1 MEKPVDFE
9 KNKEN
14 AIGIEG
20 VPFELIRN
28 VPGGFHICQSS
39 REKGFPLVYMS
50 QRFLDIL
57 GWTKKDI
64 AERFNNKYIRLVYP
78 ADWRSGIRY
87 KSDKDK
93 AYHMQGDNVFR
104 MLGKDGYHWVSGTA
118 KEVEMNGHK
127 YIVGNIFDIN
137 NDVQREE
144 KLKRDLQAREAELQ
158 KANAKL
164 AQVMMDQEAQLEE
177 IRALNEELT
186 EANAKWH
193 DANME
198 QEAQLEEVR
207 ALNDELEAKQRKIDE
222 QAYEQEMRD
231 VRELTHAARW
241 TAKFNDQQKIVEPW
255 ASDELRHILG
265 YGDEEEFPNTMEL
278 IDESIHPEDL
288 PAARKAFAT
297 AIEGEKDSL
306 FDCQFRVKHKN
317 GTYIWVRGAAKFRRD
332 SGGKVQSCIGI
343 FVDINDFMVAEK
355 KHQQELET
363 AWQKAELANKAKT
376 EFLHGMSHD
385 MRTPLNGIMGL
396 IKINEAHH
404 NNEDLVRKN
413 RKKME
418 IAAKHLL
425 SLIDDVLQTSRLES
439 GKIEIGHE
447 LVDMGNIL
455 NEVASIIEDRA
466 REFGIK
472 LSQEVPEL
480 TCPYV
485 YSSQLYL
492 RQILLNIYGNCIRYN
507 HLGGSISTSIKSW
520 IEDGNKVVYQWD
532 IRDTGIGMSQEFIQH
547 IFEPF
552 SQEKKGARTTYQGT
566 GLGMSIV
573 KKLLEQMGGS
583 IAVTSEEGKGSNFLI
598 TLPLDIAPAP
608 QREAEK
614 VEECYDIQGIRIL
627 LAEDNALNAEIAK
640 TLLED
645 AGAVLTVVAD
655 GRQAV
660 ESFVAEPESFDVI
673 ILDLMMPVM
682 GGLAAA
688 KKIRGLDSSIAK
700 NIPIVA
706 MTANAFKEDV
716 QQCLEAGMNAHVA
729 KPLDMARLRQ
739 VLCQL
744 VRSDEDAE

>member
-57 GWTKKDI
+57 GWTKKEI

-87 KSDKDK
+87 KSDKDE
-93 AYHMQGDNVFR
+93 AYHLQGDNVFR

-241 TAKFNDQQKIVEPW
+241 TAKFDDQQKIVEPW

-343 FVDINDFMVAEK
+343 FVDINDFMVAER

-404 NNEDLVRKN
+404 HDEELVRRN

-447 LVDMGNIL
+447 LVDMGNII
-455 NEVASIIEDRA
+455 NEVSSIIEDRA

-520 IEDGNKVVYQWD
+520 TEENKVVYQWD

-573 KKLLEQMGGS
+573 KKLLEQMGGN

-598 TLPLDIAPAP
+598 TLPLEIAPTP
-608 QREAEK
+608 QQEVEK

-660 ESFVAEPESFDVI
+660 EYFVAEPESFDVI

>member
-1 MEKPVDFE
+1 MEKPVDSE

-20 VPFELIRN
+20 VPLELIRN
-28 VPGGFHICQSS
+28 VPGGFYICQNS

-57 GWTKKDI
+57 GWTKKEI
-64 AERFNNKYIRLVYP
+64 AERFSNKYIRLIYP
-78 ADWRSGIRY
+78 KDWRRGLRY
-87 KSDKDK
+87 KSDGDE
-93 AYHMQGDNVFR
+93 AYHLQGDNVFR

-177 IRALNEELT
+177 
-186 EANAKWH
+186 
-193 DANME
+193 
-198 QEAQLEEVR
+198 VR

-265 YGDEEEFPNTMEL
+265 YGDEDEFPNTMEL
-278 IDESIHPEDL
+278 IDETIHPEDL
-288 PAARKAFAT
+288 PAVRKAFVT
-297 AIEGEKDSL
+297 AIKGEKDSL

-332 SGGKVQSCIGI
+332 ITGVARSCIGI
-343 FVDINDFMVAEK
+343 FVDINDYMMAEK

-404 NNEDLVRKN
+404 HDEELVRKN

-418 IAAKHLL
+418 IVAKHLL

-447 LVDMGNIL
+447 LVDMGNII

-520 IEDGNKVVYQWD
+520 IEGNNKVVYQWD

-573 KKLLEQMGGS
+573 KKLLEQMGGK
-583 IAVTSEEGKGSNFLI
+583 IAVTSQEGKGSNFLI

-608 QREAEK
+608 QQEAEK

-660 ESFVAEPESFDVI
+660 ESFVAAPESFDVI

-688 KKIRGLDSSIAK
+688 KKIRGLDFSIAK
-700 NIPIVA
+700 DIPIVA

-729 KPLDMARLRQ
+729 KPFDMAKLRQ

-744 VRSDEDAE
+744 VRSDGDAE

>member
-1 MEKPVDFE
+1 MEKPVDSE

-20 VPFELIRN
+20 VPLELIRN
-28 VPGGFHICQSS
+28 VPGGFYICQNS

-57 GWTKKDI
+57 GWTKKEI
-64 AERFNNKYIRLVYP
+64 AERFSNKYIRLIYP
-78 ADWRSGIRY
+78 EDWRRGLRY
-87 KSDKDK
+87 KSDGDE
-93 AYHMQGDNVFR
+93 AYHLQGDNVFR

-177 IRALNEELT
+177 
-186 EANAKWH
+186 
-193 DANME
+193 
-198 QEAQLEEVR
+198 VR

-241 TAKFNDQQKIVEPW
+241 TAKFNDQQEIVETW

-265 YGDEEEFPNTMEL
+265 YGDEDEFFNTMEF

-288 PAARKAFAT
+288 PAVRKAFIT
-297 AIEGEKDSL
+297 AIAGEKDSI
-306 FDCQFRVKHKN
+306 FDCQYRVKQKN

-332 SGGKVQSCIGI
+332 ITGAARSCIGI
-343 FVDINDFMVAEK
+343 FVDINDYMMAEK

-404 NNEDLVRKN
+404 HDEELVQKN

-455 NEVASIIEDRA
+455 NEVSSIIEDRA

-520 IEDGNKVVYQWD
+520 TEENKVVYQWD

-573 KKLLEQMGGS
+573 KKLLEQMGGN

-598 TLPLDIAPAP
+598 TLPLEIAPAP
-608 QREAEK
+608 QQEAEK

-660 ESFVAEPESFDVI
+660 ESFVAKPESFDVI

>member
-1 MEKPVDFE
+1 MEKPVDSE

-20 VPFELIRN
+20 VPLELIRN

-57 GWTKKDI
+57 GWTKKEI

-78 ADWRSGIRY
+78 ADWRSGVRY
-87 KSDKDK
+87 KSDKDE
-93 AYHMQGDNVFR
+93 AYHLQGDNVFR

-144 KLKRDLQAREAELQ
+144 KLKRDLQAREAELR

-177 IRALNEELT
+177 IRALNEELM
-186 EANAKWH
+186 EANTKWH

-207 ALNDELEAKQRKIDE
+207 ALNDELEAKQRQIDE

-396 IKINEAHH
+396 IKINEVHH

-472 LSQEVPEL
+472 LSQNIPEL
-480 TCPYV
+480 PCPYV

-520 IEDGNKVVYQWD
+520 TEENKVVYQWD

-573 KKLLEQMGGS
+573 KKLLEQMGGN
-583 IAVTSEEGKGSNFLI
+583 IVVTSEEGKGSNFLI
-598 TLPLDIAPAP
+598 TLPLDIAPTP
-608 QREAEK
+608 QQEVEK

-645 AGAVLTVVAD
+645 AGAVLKVVAD

-729 KPLDMARLRQ
+729 KPLDMAKLRQ

>member
-1 MEKPVDFE
+1 MEKPVDSE

-20 VPFELIRN
+20 VPLELIRN
-28 VPGGFHICQSS
+28 VPGGFYICQNS

-57 GWTKKDI
+57 GWTKKEI
-64 AERFNNKYIRLVYP
+64 AERFSNKYIRLIYP
-78 ADWRSGIRY
+78 KDWRRGLRY
-87 KSDKDK
+87 KSDGDE
-93 AYHMQGDNVFR
+93 AYHLQGDNVFR

-177 IRALNEELT
+177 
-186 EANAKWH
+186 
-193 DANME
+193 
-198 QEAQLEEVR
+198 VR

-241 TAKFNDQQKIVEPW
+241 TAKFNAQQKIVEPW

-265 YGDEEEFPNTMEL
+265 YGDEDEFPNTIEL
-278 IDESIHPEDL
+278 IDENIHPDDL

-297 AIEGEKDSL
+297 AIEGENDSL

-332 SGGKVQSCIGI
+332 ITGAARSCIGI
-343 FVDINDFMVAEK
+343 FVDINDYMMAEK

-404 NNEDLVRKN
+404 HDEELVRRN

-447 LVDMGNIL
+447 LVDMRNIL
-455 NEVASIIEDRA
+455 KEVSSIIEDRA

-472 LSQEVPEL
+472 LSQKMPEL
-480 TCPYV
+480 PCPYV
-485 YSSQLYL
+485 YSGQLYL

-520 IEDGNKVVYQWD
+520 TEENKVVYQWD

-573 KKLLEQMGGS
+573 KKLLEQMGGN

>member
-14 AIGIEG
+14 TIGIEG
-20 VPFELIRN
+20 VPLELIRN

-57 GWTKKDI
+57 GWTKKEI

-87 KSDKDK
+87 KSDKDE
-93 AYHMQGDNVFR
+93 AYHLQGDNVFR

-164 AQVMMDQEAQLEE
+164 AQAMMDQEAQMEE
-177 IRALNEELT
+177 IRALNEELM

-222 QAYEQEMRD
+222 QAYEQEMKD

-241 TAKFNDQQKIVEPW
+241 TAKFNDQQEIAETW

-265 YGDEEEFPNTMEL
+265 YNDKEDFPNTVKS

-288 PAARKAFAT
+288 PAVRKAFNT
-297 AIEGEKDSL
+297 AIAGEKDSL
-306 FDCQFRVKHKN
+306 FDCQYRVKHKN

-332 SGGKVQSCIGI
+332 INGAVRSCIGI
-343 FVDINDFMVAEK
+343 FVDINDFMVAER

-404 NNEDLVRKN
+404 HDEELVRRN

-447 LVDMGNIL
+447 LVNMGNII
-455 NEVASIIEDRA
+455 NEVSSIIEDRA

-480 TCPYV
+480 ICPYV

-507 HLGGSISTSIKSW
+507 HLGGSISTRIKSW

-573 KKLLEQMGGS
+573 KKLLEQMGGN

-598 TLPLDIAPAP
+598 TLPLEIAPAP
-608 QREAEK
+608 RQEAEK
-614 VEECYDIQGIRIL
+614 VEVCYDIQGISIL

-739 VLCQL
+739 VLYQL

>member
-1 MEKPVDFE
+1 MEKPVDSE
-9 KNKEN
+9 KNTEN

-20 VPFELIRN
+20 VPLELIRN
-28 VPGGFHICQSS
+28 VPGGFYICQNS

-57 GWTKKDI
+57 GWTKKEI
-64 AERFNNKYIRLVYP
+64 EERFSNKYIRLIYP
-78 ADWRSGIRY
+78 KDWRRGIRY
-87 KSDKDK
+87 KSDGDE
-93 AYHMQGDNVFR
+93 AYHLQGDNVFR

-144 KLKRDLQAREAELQ
+144 KLKMDLQAREAELQ

-164 AQVMMDQEAQLEE
+164 AQVMMD
-177 IRALNEELT
+177 
-186 EANAKWH
+186 
-193 DANME
+193 

-241 TAKFNDQQKIVEPW
+241 TAKFNDQQEIVETW

-265 YGDEEEFPNTMEL
+265 YGDEDEFFNTMEF

-288 PAARKAFAT
+288 PAVRKAFAT
-297 AIEGEKDSL
+297 AIAGERDSL
-306 FDCQFRVKHKN
+306 FDCQYRVKHKN

-332 SGGKVQSCIGI
+332 ITGAARSCIGI
-343 FVDINDFMVAEK
+343 FVDINDYMMAEK

-404 NNEDLVRKN
+404 HDEELVQKN

-439 GKIEIGHE
+439 GKLEIGHE
-447 LVDMGNIL
+447 LVDMGNII

-472 LSQEVPEL
+472 LSQEMPEL

-507 HLGGSISTSIKSW
+507 HLGGSISTSIRSW
-520 IEDGNKVVYQWD
+520 IEGNNKVVYQWD

-573 KKLLEQMGGS
+573 KKLLEQMGGN
-583 IAVTSEEGKGSNFLI
+583 IAVTSQEGKGSNFLI
-598 TLPLDIAPAP
+598 TLPLEIAPTP
-608 QREAEK
+608 QLEVEK
-614 VEECYDIQGIRIL
+614 VEGCYDIQGIRIL

-660 ESFVAEPESFDVI
+660 ESFVAAPESFDVI

-700 NIPIVA
+700 DIPIVA

-729 KPLDMARLRQ
+729 KPLDMAKLRQ

-744 VRSDEDAE
+744 VRSDGDAE

>member
-1 MEKPVDFE
+1 M
-9 KNKEN
+9 
-14 AIGIEG
+14 
-20 VPFELIRN
+20 
-28 VPGGFHICQSS
+28 
-39 REKGFPLVYMS
+39 M
-50 QRFLDIL
+50 
-57 GWTKKDI
+57 
-64 AERFNNKYIRLVYP
+64 AER
-78 ADWRSGIRY
+78 
-87 KSDKDK
+87 
-93 AYHMQGDNVFR
+93 
-104 MLGKDGYHWVSGTA
+104 
-118 KEVEMNGHK
+118 
-127 YIVGNIFDIN
+127 
-137 NDVQREE
+137 
-144 KLKRDLQAREAELQ
+144 
-158 KANAKL
+158 
-164 AQVMMDQEAQLEE
+164 
-177 IRALNEELT
+177 
-186 EANAKWH
+186 
-193 DANME
+193 
-198 QEAQLEEVR
+198 
-207 ALNDELEAKQRKIDE
+207 
-222 QAYEQEMRD
+222 
-231 VRELTHAARW
+231 
-241 TAKFNDQQKIVEPW
+241 
-255 ASDELRHILG
+255 
-265 YGDEEEFPNTMEL
+265 
-278 IDESIHPEDL
+278 
-288 PAARKAFAT
+288 
-297 AIEGEKDSL
+297 
-306 FDCQFRVKHKN
+306 
-317 GTYIWVRGAAKFRRD
+317 
-332 SGGKVQSCIGI
+332 
-343 FVDINDFMVAEK
+343 

-404 NNEDLVRKN
+404 HDEELVRRN

-447 LVDMGNIL
+447 LVNMGNII
-455 NEVASIIEDRA
+455 NEVSSIIEDRA

-472 LSQEVPEL
+472 LSQNIPEL
-480 TCPYV
+480 PCPYV
-485 YSSQLYL
+485 YSGQLYL

-520 IEDGNKVVYQWD
+520 IEDDNKVVYQWD

-573 KKLLEQMGGS
+573 KKLLEQMGGN

-598 TLPLDIAPAP
+598 TLPLEIAPTP
-608 QREAEK
+608 QQEVEK

>member
-1 MEKPVDFE
+1 MEKPVDSE

-20 VPFELIRN
+20 VPLELIRN
-28 VPGGFHICQSS
+28 VPGGFYICQNS

-57 GWTKKDI
+57 GWTKKEI
-64 AERFNNKYIRLVYP
+64 AERFSNKYIRLIYP
-78 ADWRSGIRY
+78 EDWRRGLRY
-87 KSDKDK
+87 KSDGDE
-93 AYHMQGDNVFR
+93 AYHLQGDNVFR

-177 IRALNEELT
+177 
-186 EANAKWH
+186 
-193 DANME
+193 
-198 QEAQLEEVR
+198 VR

-241 TAKFNDQQKIVEPW
+241 TAKFNDQQEIVETW

-265 YGDEEEFPNTMEL
+265 YGDEDEFFNTMEF

-288 PAARKAFAT
+288 PAVRKAFAT
-297 AIEGEKDSL
+297 AIAGEKDSL
-306 FDCQFRVKHKN
+306 FDCQYRVKHKN

-332 SGGKVQSCIGI
+332 ITGAARSCIGI
-343 FVDINDFMVAEK
+343 FVDINDYMMAEK

-404 NNEDLVRKN
+404 HDEELVRKN

-447 LVDMGNIL
+447 LVDMGNII

-466 REFGIK
+466 SEFGIK

-520 IEDGNKVVYQWD
+520 IEGGNKVVYQ
-532 IRDTGIGMSQEFIQH
+532 
-547 IFEPF
+547 
-552 SQEKKGARTTYQGT
+552 
-566 GLGMSIV
+566 
-573 KKLLEQMGGS
+573 
-583 IAVTSEEGKGSNFLI
+583 
-598 TLPLDIAPAP
+598 
-608 QREAEK
+608 
-614 VEECYDIQGIRIL
+614 
-627 LAEDNALNAEIAK
+627 
-640 TLLED
+640 
-645 AGAVLTVVAD
+645 
-655 GRQAV
+655 
-660 ESFVAEPESFDVI
+660 
-673 ILDLMMPVM
+673 
-682 GGLAAA
+682 
-688 KKIRGLDSSIAK
+688 
-700 NIPIVA
+700 
-706 MTANAFKEDV
+706 
-716 QQCLEAGMNAHVA
+716 
-729 KPLDMARLRQ
+729 
-739 VLCQL
+739 
-744 VRSDEDAE
+744 

>member
-1 MEKPVDFE
+1 MEKPVDSE

-20 VPFELIRN
+20 VPLELIRN
-28 VPGGFHICQSS
+28 VPGGFYICQNS

-57 GWTKKDI
+57 GWTKKEI
-64 AERFNNKYIRLVYP
+64 AERFSNKYIRLIYP
-78 ADWRSGIRY
+78 EDWRRGLRY
-87 KSDKDK
+87 KSDGDE
-93 AYHMQGDNVFR
+93 AYHLQGDNVFR

-177 IRALNEELT
+177 
-186 EANAKWH
+186 
-193 DANME
+193 
-198 QEAQLEEVR
+198 VR

-265 YGDEEEFPNTMEL
+265 YGDEDEFPNTIEL
-278 IDESIHPEDL
+278 IDENIHPDDL

-297 AIEGEKDSL
+297 AIEGENDSL

-332 SGGKVQSCIGI
+332 ITGAARSCIGI
-343 FVDINDFMVAEK
+343 FVDINDYMMAEK

-404 NNEDLVRKN
+404 HDEKLVRKN

-447 LVDMGNIL
+447 LVDMGNII

-507 HLGGSISTSIKSW
+507 HLGGSISTSIRSW
-520 IEDGNKVVYQWD
+520 IEGNNKVVYQWD

-573 KKLLEQMGGS
+573 KKLLEQMGGK
-583 IAVTSEEGKGSNFLI
+583 IAVTSQEGKGSNFLI
-598 TLPLDIAPAP
+598 TLPLEIAPTP
-608 QREAEK
+608 QLEVEK

-660 ESFVAEPESFDVI
+660 ESFVAAPESFDVI

-682 GGLAAA
+682 GGLEAA
-688 KKIRGLDSSIAK
+688 KKIRGLDSSIT
-700 NIPIVA
+700 NSGY
-706 MTANAFKEDV
+706 DS
-716 QQCLEAGMNAHVA
+716 QCLQGGCSAMFGGRNECPCG
-729 KPLDMARLRQ
+729 
-739 VLCQL
+739 
-744 VRSDEDAE
+744 

>member
-1 MEKPVDFE
+1 MEKPVDSE

-20 VPFELIRN
+20 VPLELIRN
-28 VPGGFHICQSS
+28 VPGGFYICQNS

-57 GWTKKDI
+57 GWTKKEI
-64 AERFNNKYIRLVYP
+64 AERFSNKYIRLIYP
-78 ADWRSGIRY
+78 EDWRRGLRY
-87 KSDKDK
+87 KSDGDE
-93 AYHMQGDNVFR
+93 AYHLQGDNVFR

-177 IRALNEELT
+177 
-186 EANAKWH
+186 
-193 DANME
+193 
-198 QEAQLEEVR
+198 VR

-265 YGDEEEFPNTMEL
+265 YGDEDEFPNTMEL
-278 IDESIHPEDL
+278 IDENIHPDDL

-332 SGGKVQSCIGI
+332 ITGAARSCIGI
-343 FVDINDFMVAEK
+343 FVDINDYMMAEK

-404 NNEDLVRKN
+404 HDEELVRKN

-447 LVDMGNIL
+447 LVDMGNII

-466 REFGIK
+466 REFSIK
-472 LSQEVPEL
+472 LSHEVPEL

-507 HLGGSISTSIKSW
+507 HLGGSISTSIRSW
-520 IEDGNKVVYQWD
+520 IEGNNKVVYQWD

-573 KKLLEQMGGS
+573 KNFWSKWVERLL
-583 IAVTSEEGKGSNFLI
+583 
-598 TLPLDIAPAP
+598 LPA
-608 QREAEK
+608 R
-614 VEECYDIQGIRIL
+614 R
-627 LAEDNALNAEIAK
+627 AK
-640 TLLED
+640 AQT
-645 AGAVLTVVAD
+645 
-655 GRQAV
+655 
-660 ESFVAEPESFDVI
+660 F
-673 ILDLMMPVM
+673 
-682 GGLAAA
+682 
-688 KKIRGLDSSIAK
+688 
-700 NIPIVA
+700 
-706 MTANAFKEDV
+706 
-716 QQCLEAGMNAHVA
+716 
-729 KPLDMARLRQ
+729 
-739 VLCQL
+739 
-744 VRSDEDAE
+744 

>member
-1 MEKPVDFE
+1 MEKPVDSE

-20 VPFELIRN
+20 VPLELIRN
-28 VPGGFHICQSS
+28 VPGGFYICQNS
-39 REKGFPLVYMS
+39 REKGFPLMYMS

-57 GWTKKDI
+57 GWTKKEI
-64 AERFNNKYIRLVYP
+64 AERFSNKYIRLVYP

-87 KSDKDK
+87 KSDEDVD
-93 AYHMQGDNVFR
+93 YHLQGDNVFR

-177 IRALNEELT
+177 
-186 EANAKWH
+186 
-193 DANME
+193 
-198 QEAQLEEVR
+198 VR

-265 YGDEEEFPNTMEL
+265 YGDEDEFPNTIEL
-278 IDESIHPEDL
+278 IDENIHPEDL
-288 PAARKAFAT
+288 PAVRKAFAT

-332 SGGKVQSCIGI
+332 ITGAARSCIGI
-343 FVDINDFMVAEK
+343 FVDINDYMMAEK

-404 NNEDLVRKN
+404 HDEELVRKN

-447 LVDMGNIL
+447 LVDMGNII

-507 HLGGSISTSIKSW
+507 HVGGSISTSIRSW
-520 IEDGNKVVYQWD
+520 IEGNNKVVYQWD

-573 KKLLEQMGGS
+573 KKLLEQMGGE
-583 IAVTSEEGKGSNFLI
+583 IAVTSQEGKGSNFLI
-598 TLPLDIAPAP
+598 TLPLEIAPTP
-608 QREAEK
+608 QLEVEK

-660 ESFVAEPESFDVI
+660 ESFVAAPESFDVI

-688 KKIRGLDSSIAK
+688 KKIRGLDFSIAK
-700 NIPIVA
+700 DIPIVA

-729 KPLDMARLRQ
+729 KPFDMAKLRQ

>member
-20 VPFELIRN
+20 VPLELIRN

-57 GWTKKDI
+57 GWTKKEI

-87 KSDKDK
+87 KSDKDE
-93 AYHMQGDNVFR
+93 AYHLQGDNVFR

-177 IRALNEELT
+177 
-186 EANAKWH
+186 
-193 DANME
+193 
-198 QEAQLEEVR
+198 VR

-241 TAKFNDQQKIVEPW
+241 TAKFNDQQKILEPW

-265 YGDEEEFPNTMEL
+265 YGDEDEFPNTIEL
-278 IDESIHPEDL
+278 IDENIHPDDL

-332 SGGKVQSCIGI
+332 ITGAARSCIGI
-343 FVDINDFMVAEK
+343 FVDINDYMMAEK

-404 NNEDLVRKN
+404 HDEELVRRN

-447 LVDMGNIL
+447 LVNMGNII
-455 NEVASIIEDRA
+455 NEVTSIIEDRA

-472 LSQEVPEL
+472 LSRNIPEL
-480 TCPYV
+480 PCPYV
-485 YSSQLYL
+485 YSGQLYL

-507 HLGGSISTSIKSW
+507 HLGGSISTIIKSW

-573 KKLLEQMGGS
+573 KKLLEQMGGN

-598 TLPLDIAPAP
+598 TLPLEIAPAP
-608 QREAEK
+608 QQEAEK

-688 KKIRGLDSSIAK
+688 KKIRSLDSSIAK

>member
-1 MEKPVDFE
+1 MEKPVDSE

-20 VPFELIRN
+20 VPLELIRN
-28 VPGGFHICQSS
+28 VPGGFYICQNS

-57 GWTKKDI
+57 GWTKKEI
-64 AERFNNKYIRLVYP
+64 AERFSNKYIRLIYP
-78 ADWRSGIRY
+78 EDWRRGLRY
-87 KSDKDK
+87 KSDGDE
-93 AYHMQGDNVFR
+93 AYHLQGDNVFR
-104 MLGKDGYHWVSGTA
+104 MLGKDSYHWVSGTA

-177 IRALNEELT
+177 
-186 EANAKWH
+186 
-193 DANME
+193 
-198 QEAQLEEVR
+198 VR

-241 TAKFNDQQKIVEPW
+241 TAKFNDQQEIVETW

-265 YGDEEEFPNTMEL
+265 YGDEDEFFNTMEF

-288 PAARKAFAT
+288 PAVRKAFAT
-297 AIEGEKDSL
+297 AIAGEKYSL
-306 FDCQFRVKHKN
+306 FDCQYRVKHKN

-332 SGGKVQSCIGI
+332 ITGAARSCIGI
-343 FVDINDFMVAEK
+343 FVDINDYMMAEK

-404 NNEDLVRKN
+404 HDEELVQKN
-413 RKKME
+413 SKKME

-439 GKIEIGHE
+439 GKLEIGHE
-447 LVDMGNIL
+447 LVDMGNII

-472 LSQEVPEL
+472 VSQGVPEL

-485 YSSQLYL
+485 
-492 RQILLNIYGNCIRYN
+492 
-507 HLGGSISTSIKSW
+507 
-520 IEDGNKVVYQWD
+520 
-532 IRDTGIGMSQEFIQH
+532 
-547 IFEPF
+547 
-552 SQEKKGARTTYQGT
+552 
-566 GLGMSIV
+566 
-573 KKLLEQMGGS
+573 
-583 IAVTSEEGKGSNFLI
+583 
-598 TLPLDIAPAP
+598 
-608 QREAEK
+608 
-614 VEECYDIQGIRIL
+614 
-627 LAEDNALNAEIAK
+627 
-640 TLLED
+640 
-645 AGAVLTVVAD
+645 
-655 GRQAV
+655 
-660 ESFVAEPESFDVI
+660 
-673 ILDLMMPVM
+673 
-682 GGLAAA
+682 
-688 KKIRGLDSSIAK
+688 
-700 NIPIVA
+700 
-706 MTANAFKEDV
+706 
-716 QQCLEAGMNAHVA
+716 
-729 KPLDMARLRQ
+729 
-739 VLCQL
+739 
-744 VRSDEDAE
+744 

>member
-57 GWTKKDI
+57 GWTKKEI

-87 KSDKDK
+87 KSDKDE
-93 AYHMQGDNVFR
+93 AYHLQGDNVFR

-177 IRALNEELT
+177 IRALNEELM
-186 EANAKWH
+186 EANIKWH

-207 ALNDELEAKQRKIDE
+207 ALNDELEAKQRQIDE

-343 FVDINDFMVAEK
+343 FVDINDFMVAER

-404 NNEDLVRKN
+404 HDEELVRRN

-425 SLIDDVLQTSRLES
+425 SLIDDVLQNSRLES

-447 LVDMGNIL
+447 LVDMRNII

-472 LSQEVPEL
+472 LSQNIPEL
-480 TCPYV
+480 PCPYV
-485 YSSQLYL
+485 YSGQLYL

-507 HLGGSISTSIKSW
+507 HLGGSISTSIRSW

-573 KKLLEQMGGS
+573 KKLLEQMGGN

-608 QREAEK
+608 QQEAEK

-660 ESFVAEPESFDVI
+660 ESFVADPERFDVI

-682 GGLAAA
+682 GGLTAA
-688 KKIRGLDSSIAK
+688 KKIRSLNSPIAK
-700 NIPIVA
+700 AIPIVA

>member
-1 MEKPVDFE
+1 MENPVDFE

-57 GWTKKDI
+57 GWTKKEI

-87 KSDKDK
+87 KSDDDE
-93 AYHMQGDNVFR
+93 AYHLQGDNVFR

-207 ALNDELEAKQRKIDE
+207 ALNDELEAKQRQIDE

-332 SGGKVQSCIGI
+332 SGGKIQSCIGI
-343 FVDINDFMVAEK
+343 FVDINDFMVAER

-447 LVDMGNIL
+447 LVDMGNII

-520 IEDGNKVVYQWD
+520 TEENKVVYQWD

-573 KKLLEQMGGS
+573 KKLLEQMGGN

-598 TLPLDIAPAP
+598 TLPLEIAPAP
-608 QREAEK
+608 QQEAEK

>member
-1 MEKPVDFE
+1 MEKPVDSE

-20 VPFELIRN
+20 VPLELIRN
-28 VPGGFHICQSS
+28 VPGGFYICQNS
-39 REKGFPLVYMS
+39 REKGFPLMYMS

-57 GWTKKDI
+57 GWTKKEI
-64 AERFNNKYIRLVYP
+64 AERFHNKYIRLVYP

-87 KSDKDK
+87 KSDDDVD
-93 AYHMQGDNVFR
+93 YHLQGDNVFR

-177 IRALNEELT
+177 
-186 EANAKWH
+186 
-193 DANME
+193 
-198 QEAQLEEVR
+198 VR

-265 YGDEEEFPNTMEL
+265 YGDEDEFPNTIEL
-278 IDESIHPEDL
+278 IDENIHPEDL
-288 PAARKAFAT
+288 PAVRKAFAT

-332 SGGKVQSCIGI
+332 ITGAARSCIGI
-343 FVDINDFMVAEK
+343 FVDINDYMMAEK

-396 IKINEAHH
+396 IKINEANHH
-404 NNEDLVRKN
+404 DEELVRKN

-418 IAAKHLL
+418 IAAKHLF

-447 LVDMGNIL
+447 LVDMGNII

-485 YSSQLYL
+485 YSSQRYL

-507 HLGGSISTSIKSW
+507 HVGGSISTSIRSW
-520 IEDGNKVVYQWD
+520 IEGNNKVVYQWD

-573 KKLLEQMGGS
+573 KKLLEQMGGE
-583 IAVTSEEGKGSNFLI
+583 IAVTSQEGKGSNFLI
-598 TLPLDIAPAP
+598 TLPLEIAPTP
-608 QREAEK
+608 QLEVEK

-660 ESFVAEPESFDVI
+660 ESFVAAPESFDVI

>member
-1 MEKPVDFE
+1 MEKPVDSE

-20 VPFELIRN
+20 VPLELIRN
-28 VPGGFHICQSS
+28 VPGGFYICQNS

-57 GWTKKDI
+57 GWTKKEI
-64 AERFNNKYIRLVYP
+64 AERFSNKYIRLIYP
-78 ADWRSGIRY
+78 EDWRRGLRY
-87 KSDKDK
+87 KSDGDE
-93 AYHMQGDNVFR
+93 AYHLQGDNVFR

-177 IRALNEELT
+177 
-186 EANAKWH
+186 
-193 DANME
+193 
-198 QEAQLEEVR
+198 VR

-241 TAKFNDQQKIVEPW
+241 TAKFNDQQEIVETW

-265 YGDEEEFPNTMEL
+265 YGDEDEFPNTMEF

-288 PAARKAFAT
+288 PAVRKAFIT
-297 AIEGEKDSL
+297 AIAGEKDSI
-306 FDCQFRVKHKN
+306 FDCQYRVKQKN

-332 SGGKVQSCIGI
+332 ITGAARSCIGI
-343 FVDINDFMVAEK
+343 FVDINDYMMAEK

-404 NNEDLVRKN
+404 HDEELVQKN

-520 IEDGNKVVYQWD
+520 TEENKVVYQWD

-573 KKLLEQMGGS
+573 KKLLEQMGGN

-598 TLPLDIAPAP
+598 TLPLEIAPAP
-608 QREAEK
+608 QQEAEK

>member
-39 REKGFPLVYMS
+39 RENGFPLVYMS

-57 GWTKKDI
+57 GWTKKEI

-87 KSDKDK
+87 KSDEDE
-93 AYHMQGDNVFR
+93 AYHLQGDKVFR

-177 IRALNEELT
+177 
-186 EANAKWH
+186 
-193 DANME
+193 
-198 QEAQLEEVR
+198 VR
-207 ALNDELEAKQRKIDE
+207 ALNDELEAKQRQIDE

-241 TAKFNDQQKIVEPW
+241 TAKFDDQQEIAETW

-265 YGDEEEFPNTMEL
+265 YNDKEDFPNTVKS
-278 IDESIHPEDL
+278 IDENIHPEDL
-288 PAARKAFAT
+288 PAVRTSFYKAL
-297 AIEGEKDSL
+297 EEKNNSL
-306 FDCQFRVKHKN
+306 FDCQYRVKHKN

-332 SGGKVQSCIGI
+332 INGAVRSCIGI

-355 KHQQELET
+355 KHQQELEA

-404 NNEDLVRKN
+404 HDEELVRRN

-418 IAAKHLL
+418 IAANHLL

-455 NEVASIIEDRA
+455 NEVSSIIEDRA

-507 HLGGSISTSIKSW
+507 HLGGSISTIIKSW
-520 IEDGNKVVYQWD
+520 TEENKVVYQWD

-573 KKLLEQMGGS
+573 KKLLEQMGGN
-583 IAVTSEEGKGSNFLI
+583 IAVTSQEGKGSNFLI

-608 QREAEK
+608 QQEAEK
-614 VEECYDIQGIRIL
+614 VEKCYDIQGIRIL

>member
-1 MEKPVDFE
+1 MEKPVDFD

-57 GWTKKDI
+57 GWTKKEI

-87 KSDKDK
+87 KSDKDE
-93 AYHMQGDNVFR
+93 AYHLQGDNVFR

-332 SGGKVQSCIGI
+332 ITGTVRSCIGI
-343 FVDINDFMVAEK
+343 FVDVNDYMMAEK

-404 NNEDLVRKN
+404 HDEELVRRN

-447 LVDMGNIL
+447 LVNMGNII
-455 NEVASIIEDRA
+455 NEVSSIIEDRA

-472 LSQEVPEL
+472 LSQNIPEL
-480 TCPYV
+480 PCPYV
-485 YSSQLYL
+485 YSGQLYL
-492 RQILLNIYGNCIRYN
+492 RQILLNI
-507 HLGGSISTSIKSW
+507 
-520 IEDGNKVVYQWD
+520 
-532 IRDTGIGMSQEFIQH
+532 
-547 IFEPF
+547 
-552 SQEKKGARTTYQGT
+552 
-566 GLGMSIV
+566 
-573 KKLLEQMGGS
+573 
-583 IAVTSEEGKGSNFLI
+583 
-598 TLPLDIAPAP
+598 
-608 QREAEK
+608 
-614 VEECYDIQGIRIL
+614 
-627 LAEDNALNAEIAK
+627 
-640 TLLED
+640 
-645 AGAVLTVVAD
+645 
-655 GRQAV
+655 
-660 ESFVAEPESFDVI
+660 
-673 ILDLMMPVM
+673 
-682 GGLAAA
+682 
-688 KKIRGLDSSIAK
+688 
-700 NIPIVA
+700 
-706 MTANAFKEDV
+706 
-716 QQCLEAGMNAHVA
+716 
-729 KPLDMARLRQ
+729 
-739 VLCQL
+739 
-744 VRSDEDAE
+744 

>member
-1 MEKPVDFE
+1 MEKPVDSE

-20 VPFELIRN
+20 VPLELIRN
-28 VPGGFHICQSS
+28 VPGGFYICQNS

-57 GWTKKDI
+57 GWTQKEI
-64 AERFNNKYIRLVYP
+64 AERFHNKYIRLVYP
-78 ADWRSGIRY
+78 ADWRRGLRY
-87 KSDKDK
+87 KSDGDE
-93 AYHMQGDNVFR
+93 AYHLQGDNVFR

-177 IRALNEELT
+177 
-186 EANAKWH
+186 
-193 DANME
+193 
-198 QEAQLEEVR
+198 VR

-231 VRELTHAARW
+231 VREMTHAARW

-265 YGDEEEFPNTMEL
+265 YGDEDEFPNTIEF
-278 IDESIHPEDL
+278 IDENIHHDL
-288 PAARKAFAT
+288 PAARMAFAT

-332 SGGKVQSCIGI
+332 ITGAARSCIGI
-343 FVDINDFMVAEK
+343 FVDINDYMMAEK

-404 NNEDLVRKN
+404 HDEELVRKN

-447 LVDMGNIL
+447 LVNMGNII
-455 NEVASIIEDRA
+455 NEVSSIIEDRA

-472 LSQEVPEL
+472 LFQEVPEL

-520 IEDGNKVVYQWD
+520 MEECNKVVYQWD

-573 KKLLEQMGGS
+573 KKLLEQMGGK
-583 IAVTSEEGKGSNFLI
+583 IDVTSQEGKGSNFLI

-608 QREAEK
+608 QQEAEK

-660 ESFVAEPESFDVI
+660 ASFVAAPESFDVI

-688 KKIRGLDSSIAK
+688 KKIRGLDFSIAK
-700 NIPIVA
+700 DIPIVA

-729 KPLDMARLRQ
+729 KPFDMAKLRQ

-744 VRSDEDAE
+744 VRSDGNAE

>member
-1 MEKPVDFE
+1 MEKPVDSE
-9 KNKEN
+9 KNTEN

-20 VPFELIRN
+20 VPLELIRN
-28 VPGGFHICQSS
+28 VPGGFYICQNS

-57 GWTKKDI
+57 GWTKKEI
-64 AERFNNKYIRLVYP
+64 EERFSNKYIRLIYP
-78 ADWRSGIRY
+78 KDWRRGIRY
-87 KSDKDK
+87 KSDGDE
-93 AYHMQGDNVFR
+93 AYHLQGDNVFR

-144 KLKRDLQAREAELQ
+144 KLKMDLQAREAELQ

-164 AQVMMDQEAQLEE
+164 AQVMMD
-177 IRALNEELT
+177 
-186 EANAKWH
+186 
-193 DANME
+193 

-241 TAKFNDQQKIVEPW
+241 TAKFNDQQEIVETW

-265 YGDEEEFPNTMEL
+265 YGDEDEFFNTMEF

-288 PAARKAFAT
+288 PAVRKAFAT
-297 AIEGEKDSL
+297 AIAGERDSL
-306 FDCQFRVKHKN
+306 FDCQYRVKHKN

-332 SGGKVQSCIGI
+332 ITGAARSCIGI
-343 FVDINDFMVAEK
+343 FVDINDYMMAEK

-404 NNEDLVRKN
+404 HDEELVRKN
-413 RKKME
+413 CKKME

-439 GKIEIGHE
+439 GKLEIGHE
-447 LVDMGNIL
+447 LVDMGNII

-520 IEDGNKVVYQWD
+520 IEGGNKVVYQWD

-552 SQEKKGARTTYQGT
+552 SQEKKGARTIYQGT

-573 KKLLEQMGGS
+573 KKLLEQMGGN
-583 IAVTSEEGKGSNFLI
+583 IAVTSQEGKGSNFLI
-598 TLPLDIAPAP
+598 TLPLEIAPTP
-608 QREAEK
+608 QLEVEK

-660 ESFVAEPESFDVI
+660 ESFVAAPESFDVI

-700 NIPIVA
+700 DIPIVA

-729 KPLDMARLRQ
+729 KPLDMAKLRQ

-744 VRSDEDAE
+744 VRSDGDAE

>member
-1 MEKPVDFE
+1 MEKPVDSE

-20 VPFELIRN
+20 VPLELIRN
-28 VPGGFHICQSS
+28 VPGGFYICQNS

-57 GWTKKDI
+57 GWTKKEI
-64 AERFNNKYIRLVYP
+64 AERFSNKYIRLIYP
-78 ADWRSGIRY
+78 EDWRRGLRY
-87 KSDKDK
+87 KSDGDE
-93 AYHMQGDNVFR
+93 AYHLQGDNVFR

-177 IRALNEELT
+177 
-186 EANAKWH
+186 
-193 DANME
+193 
-198 QEAQLEEVR
+198 VR

-241 TAKFNDQQKIVEPW
+241 TAKFNDQQEIVETW

-265 YGDEEEFPNTMEL
+265 YGDEDEFFNTMEF

-288 PAARKAFAT
+288 PAVRKAFIT
-297 AIEGEKDSL
+297 AIAGEKDSI
-306 FDCQFRVKHKN
+306 FDCQYRVKQKN

-332 SGGKVQSCIGI
+332 ITGAARSCIGI
-343 FVDINDFMVAEK
+343 FVDINDYMMAEK

-404 NNEDLVRKN
+404 HDEELVQKN

-455 NEVASIIEDRA
+455 NEVSSIIEDRA

-520 IEDGNKVVYQWD
+520 TEENKVVYQWD

-573 KKLLEQMGGS
+573 KKLLEQMGGK
-583 IAVTSEEGKGSNFLI
+583 IAVTSQEGKGSNFLI

-660 ESFVAEPESFDVI
+660 ESFVAAPESFDVI

-688 KKIRGLDSSIAK
+688 KKIRGLDFSIAK
-700 NIPIVA
+700 DIPIVA

-729 KPLDMARLRQ
+729 KPFDMAKLRQ

-744 VRSDEDAE
+744 VRSDGNAE

>member
-57 GWTKKDI
+57 GWTKKEI

-87 KSDKDK
+87 KSDKDE

-177 IRALNEELT
+177 IRALNEELM
-186 EANAKWH
+186 EANIKWH

-265 YGDEEEFPNTMEL
+265 YGDEEEFPNTIDL
-278 IDESIHPEDL
+278 IDKSIHPEDL
-288 PAARKAFAT
+288 LAARKAFAT

-306 FDCQFRVKHKN
+306 FDCQYRVKHKN

-332 SGGKVQSCIGI
+332 ITGAVRSCIGI
-343 FVDINDFMVAEK
+343 FVDVNDYMMAER

-404 NNEDLVRKN
+404 DNEALVRQN
-413 RKKME
+413 HKKME

-447 LVDMGNIL
+447 LVNMGNII

-520 IEDGNKVVYQWD
+520 IEGGNKVVYQWD

-573 KKLLEQMGGS
+573 KKLLEQMGGN

-598 TLPLDIAPAP
+598 TLPLEIAPAP
-608 QREAEK
+608 QQEVEK

>member
-1 MEKPVDFE
+1 MEKPVDSE

-20 VPFELIRN
+20 VPLELIRN
-28 VPGGFHICQSS
+28 VPGGFYICQNS

-57 GWTKKDI
+57 GWTKKEI
-64 AERFNNKYIRLVYP
+64 AERFSNKYIRLIYP
-78 ADWRSGIRY
+78 EDWRRGLRY
-87 KSDKDK
+87 KSDGDE
-93 AYHMQGDNVFR
+93 AYHLQGDNVFR

-164 AQVMMDQEAQLEE
+164 AQVMMD
-177 IRALNEELT
+177 
-186 EANAKWH
+186 
-193 DANME
+193 

-396 IKINEAHH
+396 IKINEVHH

-472 LSQEVPEL
+472 LSQNIPEL
-480 TCPYV
+480 PCPYV

-520 IEDGNKVVYQWD
+520 TEENKVVYQWD

-573 KKLLEQMGGS
+573 KKLLEQMGGN
-583 IAVTSEEGKGSNFLI
+583 ITVTSEEGKGSNFLI
-598 TLPLDIAPAP
+598 TLPLEIAPIP
-608 QREAEK
+608 QQEAEK

-627 LAEDNALNAEIAK
+627 LAEDNALNAEITK

-688 KKIRGLDSSIAK
+688 KKIRGLDYSIAK

>member
-57 GWTKKDI
+57 GWTKKEI

-78 ADWRSGIRY
+78 ADWRSGVRY
-87 KSDKDK
+87 KSDKDE
-93 AYHMQGDNVFR
+93 AYHLQGDNVFR

-144 KLKRDLQAREAELQ
+144 KLKRDLQAREAELR

-241 TAKFNDQQKIVEPW
+241 RAKFNDQQKIVEPW

-343 FVDINDFMVAEK
+343 FVDVNDYMMAER

-404 NNEDLVRKN
+404 HDEELVQKN

-447 LVDMGNIL
+447 LVDMGNII

-507 HLGGSISTSIKSW
+507 HLGGSISTSIRSW
-520 IEDGNKVVYQWD
+520 TEENKVVYQWD

-573 KKLLEQMGGS
+573 KKLLEQMGGN
-583 IAVTSEEGKGSNFLI
+583 IVVTSEEGKGSNFLI
-598 TLPLDIAPAP
+598 TLPLDIAPTP
-608 QREAEK
+608 QQEVEK

>member
-1 MEKPVDFE
+1 MEKPVDSE

-20 VPFELIRN
+20 VPLELIRN
-28 VPGGFHICQSS
+28 VPGGFYICQNS

-57 GWTKKDI
+57 GWTQKEI
-64 AERFNNKYIRLVYP
+64 AERFHNKYIRLVYP

-87 KSDKDK
+87 KSDEDVD
-93 AYHMQGDNVFR
+93 YHLQGDNVFR

-241 TAKFNDQQKIVEPW
+241 TAKFDDQQKIVEPW

-404 NNEDLVRKN
+404 HDEELVRRN

-520 IEDGNKVVYQWD
+520 IEGGNKVVYQWD

-573 KKLLEQMGGS
+573 KKLLEQMGGN
-583 IAVTSEEGKGSNFLI
+583 ITVTSEEGKGSNFLI

-608 QREAEK
+608 QQEVEK

>member
-1 MEKPVDFE
+1 MEKPVDSE

-20 VPFELIRN
+20 VPLELIRN
-28 VPGGFHICQSS
+28 VPGGFYICQNS

-57 GWTKKDI
+57 GWIKKEI

-78 ADWRSGIRY
+78 ADWRSGVRY
-87 KSDKDK
+87 KSDKDE
-93 AYHMQGDNVFR
+93 AYHLQGDNVFR

-164 AQVMMDQEAQLEE
+164 AQVMMD
-177 IRALNEELT
+177 
-186 EANAKWH
+186 
-193 DANME
+193 

-343 FVDINDFMVAEK
+343 FVDINDFMVAER

-404 NNEDLVRKN
+404 HDEELVRRN

-447 LVDMGNIL
+447 LVNMGNII
-455 NEVASIIEDRA
+455 NEVSSIIEDRA

-480 TCPYV
+480 PCPYV
-485 YSSQLYL
+485 YSGQLYL

-507 HLGGSISTSIKSW
+507 HLGGSISTRIKSW
-520 IEDGNKVVYQWD
+520 TEENKVVYQWD

-573 KKLLEQMGGS
+573 KKLLEQMGGN

-598 TLPLDIAPAP
+598 TLPLEIAPTP
-608 QREAEK
+608 QQEAEK

>member
-1 MEKPVDFE
+1 MEKPVDSE

-28 VPGGFHICQSS
+28 VPGGFHMCQSS
-39 REKGFPLVYMS
+39 REKGFPLMYMS

-57 GWTKKDI
+57 GWTQKEI
-64 AERFNNKYIRLVYP
+64 AERFHNKYIRLVYP

-87 KSDKDK
+87 KSDEDVD
-93 AYHMQGDNVFR
+93 YHLQGDNVFR

-177 IRALNEELT
+177 
-186 EANAKWH
+186 
-193 DANME
+193 
-198 QEAQLEEVR
+198 VR

-265 YGDEEEFPNTMEL
+265 YGDEDEFPNTMEL
-278 IDESIHPEDL
+278 IDENIHPDDL
-288 PAARKAFAT
+288 PAARKAFVT

-332 SGGKVQSCIGI
+332 ITGAARSCTGI
-343 FVDINDFMVAEK
+343 FVDINDYMMAEK

-404 NNEDLVRKN
+404 HDEELVRKN

-447 LVDMGNIL
+447 LVNMGNII
-455 NEVASIIEDRA
+455 NEVSSIIEDRA

-472 LSQEVPEL
+472 LFQEVPEL

-520 IEDGNKVVYQWD
+520 IEGGNKVVYQWD

-573 KKLLEQMGGS
+573 KKLLEQMGGN
-583 IAVTSEEGKGSNFLI
+583 IAITSQEGKGSNFLI

-660 ESFVAEPESFDVI
+660 ESFAAAPESFDVI

-682 GGLAAA
+682 GGLVAA
-688 KKIRGLDSSIAK
+688 KKIRGLGFPIAK
-700 NIPIVA
+700 DIPIVA
-706 MTANAFKEDV
+706 MTANAFKEDI

-729 KPLDMARLRQ
+729 KPFDMAKLRQ

-744 VRSDEDAE
+744 VRRDGNAE

>member
-1 MEKPVDFE
+1 MEKPVDSE
-9 KNKEN
+9 KNKET

-20 VPFELIRN
+20 VPLELIRN
-28 VPGGFHICQSS
+28 VPGGFYICQNS

-57 GWTKKDI
+57 GWTKKEI
-64 AERFNNKYIRLVYP
+64 AERFSNKYIRLIYP
-78 ADWRSGIRY
+78 EDWRRGLRY
-87 KSDKDK
+87 KSDGDE
-93 AYHMQGDNVFR
+93 AYHLQGDNVFR

-177 IRALNEELT
+177 
-186 EANAKWH
+186 
-193 DANME
+193 
-198 QEAQLEEVR
+198 VR

-265 YGDEEEFPNTMEL
+265 YGDEDEFPNTIEL
-278 IDESIHPEDL
+278 IDENIHPDDL

-297 AIEGEKDSL
+297 AIEGENDSL

-332 SGGKVQSCIGI
+332 ITGAARSCIGI
-343 FVDINDFMVAEK
+343 FVDINDYMMAEK

-363 AWQKAELANKAKT
+363 AWQKVELANKAKT

-404 NNEDLVRKN
+404 HDEELVRKN

-447 LVDMGNIL
+447 LVDMGNII

-507 HLGGSISTSIKSW
+507 HLGGSISTSIRSW
-520 IEDGNKVVYQWD
+520 IEGNNKVVYQWD

-573 KKLLEQMGGS
+573 KKLLEQMGGK
-583 IAVTSEEGKGSNFLI
+583 IAVTSQEGKGSNFLI

-608 QREAEK
+608 QQEAEK

-627 LAEDNALNAEIAK
+627 LAEDNA
-640 TLLED
+640 
-645 AGAVLTVVAD
+645 
-655 GRQAV
+655 
-660 ESFVAEPESFDVI
+660 
-673 ILDLMMPVM
+673 
-682 GGLAAA
+682 
-688 KKIRGLDSSIAK
+688 
-700 NIPIVA
+700 
-706 MTANAFKEDV
+706 FKEDV

-729 KPLDMARLRQ
+729 KPFDMARLKQ

-744 VRSDEDAE
+744 VRSDGDAE

>member
-1 MEKPVDFE
+1 MEKPVDSE

-20 VPFELIRN
+20 VPLELIRN
-28 VPGGFHICQSS
+28 VPGGFYICQNS

-57 GWTKKDI
+57 GWTKKEI
-64 AERFNNKYIRLVYP
+64 AERFSNKYIRLIYP
-78 ADWRSGIRY
+78 EDWRRGLRY
-87 KSDKDK
+87 KSDGDE
-93 AYHMQGDNVFR
+93 AYHLQGDNVFR

-177 IRALNEELT
+177 
-186 EANAKWH
+186 
-193 DANME
+193 
-198 QEAQLEEVR
+198 VR

-241 TAKFNDQQKIVEPW
+241 TAKFNDQQEIVETW

-265 YGDEEEFPNTMEL
+265 YGDEDEFPNTIEL
-278 IDESIHPEDL
+278 IDENIHPDDL
-288 PAARKAFAT
+288 PAVRKAFAT
-297 AIEGEKDSL
+297 AIAGEKDSI
-306 FDCQFRVKHKN
+306 FDCQYRVKHKN

-332 SGGKVQSCIGI
+332 ITGAARSCIGI
-343 FVDINDFMVAEK
+343 FVDINDYMMAEK

-404 NNEDLVRKN
+404 HDEELVRKN

-447 LVDMGNIL
+447 LVDMGNII

-480 TCPYV
+480 SCPYV
-485 YSSQLYL
+485 YSGQLYL

-507 HLGGSISTSIKSW
+507 HLGGTISTSIKSW
-520 IEDGNKVVYQWD
+520 TEENKVVYQWD

-573 KKLLEQMGGS
+573 KKLLEQMGGN

-608 QREAEK
+608 QQEAEK

-688 KKIRGLDSSIAK
+688 KKIRGLDFSIAK

-729 KPLDMARLRQ
+729 KPFDMAKLRQ

-744 VRSDEDAE
+744 VRSDGNAE

>member
-1 MEKPVDFE
+1 MEKPVDSE

-20 VPFELIRN
+20 VPLELIRN
-28 VPGGFHICQSS
+28 VPGGFYICQNS
-39 REKGFPLVYMS
+39 REKGFPLMYMS

-57 GWTKKDI
+57 GWTKKEI
-64 AERFNNKYIRLVYP
+64 AERFHNKYIRLVYP

-87 KSDKDK
+87 KSDEDVD
-93 AYHMQGDNVFR
+93 YHLQGDNVFR

-177 IRALNEELT
+177 
-186 EANAKWH
+186 
-193 DANME
+193 
-198 QEAQLEEVR
+198 VR

-265 YGDEEEFPNTMEL
+265 YGDEDEFPNTIEL
-278 IDESIHPEDL
+278 IDENIHPEDL
-288 PAARKAFAT
+288 PAVRKAFAT

-332 SGGKVQSCIGI
+332 ITGAARSCIGI
-343 FVDINDFMVAEK
+343 FVDINDYMMAEK

-404 NNEDLVRKN
+404 HDEELVRKN

-447 LVDMGNIL
+447 LVDMGNII

-485 YSSQLYL
+485 YSSSALSAPDSVEYL
-492 RQILLNIYGNCIRYN
+492 RQLY
-507 HLGGSISTSIKSW
+507 
-520 IEDGNKVVYQWD
+520 
-532 IRDTGIGMSQEFIQH
+532 
-547 IFEPF
+547 
-552 SQEKKGARTTYQGT
+552 
-566 GLGMSIV
+566 
-573 KKLLEQMGGS
+573 
-583 IAVTSEEGKGSNFLI
+583 
-598 TLPLDIAPAP
+598 
-608 QREAEK
+608 
-614 VEECYDIQGIRIL
+614 
-627 LAEDNALNAEIAK
+627 
-640 TLLED
+640 
-645 AGAVLTVVAD
+645 
-655 GRQAV
+655 
-660 ESFVAEPESFDVI
+660 
-673 ILDLMMPVM
+673 
-682 GGLAAA
+682 
-688 KKIRGLDSSIAK
+688 
-700 NIPIVA
+700 
-706 MTANAFKEDV
+706 
-716 QQCLEAGMNAHVA
+716 
-729 KPLDMARLRQ
+729 
-739 VLCQL
+739 
-744 VRSDEDAE
+744 

>member
-20 VPFELIRN
+20 VPFELIKN

-87 KSDKDK
+87 KSDKDE
-93 AYHMQGDNVFR
+93 AYHLQGDNVFR

-177 IRALNEELT
+177 IRALNEELM
-186 EANAKWH
+186 EANTKWH

-207 ALNDELEAKQRKIDE
+207 ALNDELEAKQRQIDE

-343 FVDINDFMVAEK
+343 FVDINDFMVAER

-404 NNEDLVRKN
+404 HDEELVRRN

-447 LVDMGNIL
+447 LVNMGNII
-455 NEVASIIEDRA
+455 NEVSSIIEDRA

-480 TCPYV
+480 PCPYV
-485 YSSQLYL
+485 YSGQLYL

-520 IEDGNKVVYQWD
+520 TEENKVVYQWD

-573 KKLLEQMGGS
+573 KKLLEQMGGN
-583 IAVTSEEGKGSNFLI
+583 IIVASEEGKGSNFLI

-608 QREAEK
+608 QQEAEK
-614 VEECYDIQGIRIL
+614 IEECYDIQGIRIL

>member
-9 KNKEN
+9 RNKEN

-57 GWTKKDI
+57 GWTKKEI

-87 KSDKDK
+87 KSDKDE
-93 AYHMQGDNVFR
+93 AYHLQGDNVFR

-177 IRALNEELT
+177 IRALNEELM
-186 EANAKWH
+186 EANTKWH

-332 SGGKVQSCIGI
+332 CMGKVRSCIGI
-343 FVDINDFMVAEK
+343 FVDINDYMMAEK

-404 NNEDLVRKN
+404 HDEELVRKN

-447 LVDMGNIL
+447 LVDMGNII

-520 IEDGNKVVYQWD
+520 TEENKVVYQWD

-573 KKLLEQMGGS
+573 KKLLEQMGGN

-608 QREAEK
+608 QQEVEK

>member
-9 KNKEN
+9 RNKEN

-87 KSDKDK
+87 KSDKDE
-93 AYHMQGDNVFR
+93 AYHLQGDNVFR

-144 KLKRDLQAREAELQ
+144 KLKRDLQAREAELR

-207 ALNDELEAKQRKIDE
+207 ALNDELEAKQRQIDE

-343 FVDINDFMVAEK
+343 FVDINDFMVAER

-404 NNEDLVRKN
+404 HDEELVRRN

-447 LVDMGNIL
+447 LVNMGNII
-455 NEVASIIEDRA
+455 NEVSSIIEDRA
-466 REFGIK
+466 KEFGIK
-472 LSQEVPEL
+472 LSQNIPEL
-480 TCPYV
+480 PCPYV
-485 YSSQLYL
+485 YSGQLYL

-520 IEDGNKVVYQWD
+520 IESGNKVVYQWD

-573 KKLLEQMGGS
+573 KKLLEQMGGNIS
-583 IAVTSEEGKGSNFLI
+583 VTSEEGKGSNFLI

-608 QREAEK
+608 QQEVEK

-660 ESFVAEPESFDVI
+660 ESFVAEPEKFDVI

-682 GGLAAA
+682 GGLTAA

-716 QQCLEAGMNAHVA
+716 QQCLGAGMNAHVA

>member
-1 MEKPVDFE
+1 MEKPVDSE

-20 VPFELIRN
+20 VPLELIRN
-28 VPGGFHICQSS
+28 VPGGFYICQNS

-57 GWTKKDI
+57 GWTKKEI
-64 AERFNNKYIRLVYP
+64 AERFSNKYIRLIYP
-78 ADWRSGIRY
+78 EDWRRGLRY
-87 KSDKDK
+87 KSDGDE
-93 AYHMQGDNVFR
+93 AYHLQGDNVFR

-177 IRALNEELT
+177 
-186 EANAKWH
+186 
-193 DANME
+193 
-198 QEAQLEEVR
+198 VR

-265 YGDEEEFPNTMEL
+265 YGDEDEFPNTIEL
-278 IDESIHPEDL
+278 IDENIHPDDL

-297 AIEGEKDSL
+297 AIEGENDSL

-332 SGGKVQSCIGI
+332 ITGAARSCIGI
-343 FVDINDFMVAEK
+343 FVDINDYMMAEK

-404 NNEDLVRKN
+404 HDEKLVRKN

-447 LVDMGNIL
+447 LVDMGNII

-507 HLGGSISTSIKSW
+507 HLGGSISTSIRSW
-520 IEDGNKVVYQWD
+520 IEGNNKVVYQWD

-573 KKLLEQMGGS
+573 KKLLEQMGGK
-583 IAVTSEEGKGSNFLI
+583 IAVTSQEGKGSNFLI
-598 TLPLDIAPAP
+598 TLPLEIAPTP
-608 QREAEK
+608 QLEVEK

-660 ESFVAEPESFDVI
+660 ESFVAAPESFDVI

-729 KPLDMARLRQ
+729 KPFDMARLKQ

-744 VRSDEDAE
+744 VRSDGDAE

>member
-57 GWTKKDI
+57 GWTKKEI

-78 ADWRSGIRY
+78 ADWRSGVRY
-87 KSDKDK
+87 KSDKDE
-93 AYHMQGDNVFR
+93 AYHLQGDNVFR

-144 KLKRDLQAREAELQ
+144 KLKRDLQAREAELR

-332 SGGKVQSCIGI
+332 SGGKIQSCIGI
-343 FVDINDFMVAEK
+343 FVDINDFMVAER

-404 NNEDLVRKN
+404 DNEALVRQN
-413 RKKME
+413 HKKME

-447 LVDMGNIL
+447 LVDMGNII

-573 KKLLEQMGGS
+573 KKLLEQMGGN
-583 IAVTSEEGKGSNFLI
+583 IIVTSEEGKGSNFLI

-608 QREAEK
+608 QQEAEK
-614 VEECYDIQGIRIL
+614 IEECYDIQGIRIL

>member
-57 GWTKKDI
+57 GWTKKEI

-78 ADWRSGIRY
+78 ADWRSGVRY
-87 KSDKDK
+87 KSDKDE
-93 AYHMQGDNVFR
+93 AYHLQGDNVFR

-177 IRALNEELT
+177 
-186 EANAKWH
+186 
-193 DANME
+193 
-198 QEAQLEEVR
+198 VR

-241 TAKFNDQQKIVEPW
+241 TAKFNDQQKILEPW

-265 YGDEEEFPNTMEL
+265 YGDEDEFPNTIEL
-278 IDESIHPEDL
+278 IDENIHPDDL

-332 SGGKVQSCIGI
+332 ITGAVRSCIGI
-343 FVDINDFMVAEK
+343 FVDINDFMVAER

-404 NNEDLVRKN
+404 HDEELVRRN

-447 LVDMGNIL
+447 LVNMGNII

-520 IEDGNKVVYQWD
+520 TEENKVVYQWD

-547 IFEPF
+547 IFEPS

-573 KKLLEQMGGS
+573 KKLLEQMGGN

-608 QREAEK
+608 QQEVEK

-645 AGAVLTVVAD
+645 AGAVLTVVVD

-660 ESFVAEPESFDVI
+660 ESFAAAPESFDVI

-688 KKIRGLDSSIAK
+688 KKIRGLDFSIAK
-700 NIPIVA
+700 DIPIVA

-729 KPLDMARLRQ
+729 KPLDMAKLRQ

-744 VRSDEDAE
+744 VRSDGNAE